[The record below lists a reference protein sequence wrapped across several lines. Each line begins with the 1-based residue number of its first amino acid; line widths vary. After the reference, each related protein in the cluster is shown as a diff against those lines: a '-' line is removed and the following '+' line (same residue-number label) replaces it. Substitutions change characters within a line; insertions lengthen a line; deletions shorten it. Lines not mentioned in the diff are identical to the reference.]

1 MKNSVL
7 TIIAILAWAIGAQAQ
22 IMNVSSVDQLN
33 IKNDGRSVIQA
44 VAISP
49 QGDYVLLSSDTH
61 KGLVKWDLASGKST
75 KLTDKEGTGSDVRI
89 SEDGQQ
95 ITYSETSFKNKRR
108 RQAFKSMDLKTG
120 KSKTLAGPTRG
131 AEGYSSSDNMGRP
144 VLSHRHLKLYITRN
158 GETTLLA
165 PNGTDEHYIW
175 ASLSPSANRVL
186 YYVSGYGAYVCDI
199 DGSHVI
205 EMGNLTAPRWWND
218 ETIVGMDEQDDEYAI
233 IASKIVARTI
243 SGETQVLT
251 GDDVIATY
259 PMPSSES
266 GKIIFSTPD
275 GQIYLIT
282 ID

>member
-7 TIIAILAWAIGAQAQ
+7 TIITILAWAIGAQAQ
-22 IMNVSSVDQLN
+22 IMNVSSVEQLN
-33 IKNDGRSVIQA
+33 IKNDGRSVMQA

-95 ITYSETSFKNKRR
+95 ITYSETSIKNKRR

-131 AEGYSSSDNMGRP
+131 AEGYSSSDNTGRP

-165 PNGTDEHYIW
+165 PNGADEHYIW

-218 ETIVGMDEQDDEYAI
+218 DTIVGMDEQDDEYAI

-259 PMPSSES
+259 PQPSSES
-266 GKIIFSTPD
+266 GKSSSRPPMGRFT
-275 GQIYLIT
+275 
-282 ID
+282 